1 MRGVAVHAF
10 IGTTHR
16 LLSEHHAQRV
26 VAEHFAVGGGVGR
39 GQLEILA
46 AGALKGTFRVARIRT
61 PVAEALAEGAFKH
74 VVGLQHE
81 TFDRFPLQVHGSLR
95 AELLLPLVFTMFK
108 GGVQR
113 VGVGGLRE
121 IQVVLAGFRVDER
134 EPGTEDEAGEERVD
148 VVQALHLDVV
158 VFGIGDVDAGTDV
171 EGAGEFVVRV
181 HTAGETLVARGVG
194 DTLVVLI
201 GEGGVE
207 TAPFGTGRCVDLVL
221 LQAAHAGQFLD
232 PVGHR
237 LVGRARIVV
246 VVDVAAGVGVGHFV
260 EVIQLL
266 AGHHAE
272 VIVVGEGADTEFRTG
287 AERSLAGFTALG
299 GHQDDAVRSAGTV
312 DGGGSRVLQDGQ
324 ALDIVRVDGG
334 DGVVRV
340 GEVAL
345 VTRHHRNTVDDPE
358 RLVAGV
364 DG

>member
-1 MRGVAVHAF
+1 M
-10 IGTTHR
+10 
-16 LLSEHHAQRV
+16 
-26 VAEHFAVGGGVGR
+26 VAEHLAVGGGVGGR
-39 GQLEILA
+39 QLDILA
-46 AGALKGTFRVARIRT
+46 AGTLEGTFGIARVRT
-61 PVAEALAEGAFKH
+61 PVADTFAEGAFKH
-74 VVGLQHE
+74 VVGLEHE
-81 TFDRFPLQVHGSLR
+81 AFDRLPLQVHGSLR
-95 AELLLPLVFTMFK
+95 TELFLPLVFTVAE
-108 GGVQR
+108 GVPER
-113 VGVGGLRE
+113 VGVGVLRDVL
-121 IQVVLAGFRVDER
+121 VVLAGFRVVER
-134 EPGTEDEAGEERVD
+134 GPRADDQAGEERVG
-148 VVQALHLDVV
+148 VVQGLHLRIVV
-158 VFGIGDVDAGTDV
+158 LGVGDVHAGTDV
-171 EGAGEFVVRV
+171 QGAGQLIVGV
-181 HTAGETLVARGVG
+181 HAAGETLVARGVG
-194 DTLVVLI
+194 DALVVLV

-207 TAPFGTGRCVDLVL
+207 TAPFGTGGCVELIL